1 MNKKDVLDKIKK
13 DTGCDDN
20 RAEQIFRRALND
32 GIVKVQLN
40 WNFIITLTIYVAVLG
55 TGVWAVCQYL

>member
-20 RAEQIFRRALND
+20 RAEEIFQRALEH
-32 GIVKVQLN
+32 GVVKAQLN
-40 WNFIITLTIYVAVLG
+40 WNFVITFTIYLAVAV
-55 TGVWAVCQYL
+55 TGVWALWQHL

>member
-20 RAEQIFRRALND
+20 RAEEIFQRALEH
-32 GIVKVQLN
+32 GLVKVQLN
-40 WNFIITLTIYVAVLG
+40 WNFVITLTIYLAVAV
-55 TGVWAVCQYL
+55 TGVWALWQHL

>member
-20 RAEQIFRRALND
+20 RAEEIFQRALEH
-32 GIVKVQLN
+32 GVVKVQLN
-40 WNFIITLTIYVAVLG
+40 
-55 TGVWAVCQYL
+55 